1 MGKFAFIENIFVL
14 FLYVISFITPVLY
27 ILFFRER
34 NPLFFFWVAH
44 LSTILAFRDCM
55 RSRLFP
61 LSSGYFSIIDNVFIL
76 HTFVFYL
83 GIFTNMPIL
92 SRAIKERDEWYLK

>member
-1 MGKFAFIENIFVL
+1 MDIFAFIENIFVL
-14 FLYVISFITPVLY
+14 ISYVISFITPVLY
-27 ILFFRER
+27 ILFFREK
-34 NPLFFFWVAH
+34 NPLFFFWIVH

-55 RSRLFP
+55 RSRPFP
-61 LSSGYFSIIDNVFIL
+61 FSSGYNSIIDNVYIL

-83 GIFTNMPIL
+83 GLLTNMPIL